1 MNAAAGRGGA
11 IRIVGAGHLAFA
23 AAMIFIGVLGLMHRD
38 FAPLWEPVPESVP
51 ARPALVYLSGLVAL
65 AGGVGLLAARFA
77 AAASR
82 LLFVWFLFWL
92 LVLRLPRVVL
102 AFAVDSWWAACQ
114 TAAMLGAAWILF
126 TWFAGERD
134 RGRFRFAAGER
145 SLPVARALYGFAL
158 IPFGIAHFLYLEATA
173 PLVPAWLPAHVFW
186 AYFTGA
192 AFIAAGV
199 AILAGVWARLA
210 ATLSVVQMGLFTVLI
225 WIPIVAKGP
234 SESQWGEFVV
244 SLALIA
250 AGWVV
255 ADSYRGIPWLGRVRS
270 VAA

>member
-1 MNAAAGRGGA
+1 MNPDAGRGRT
-11 IRIVGAGHLAFA
+11 IRVAGAGHLAFA
-23 AAMIFIGVLGLMHRD
+23 AAMIFIGILGLMHRD

-51 ARPALVYLSGLVAL
+51 ARTALIWLSGLVSV
-65 AGGVGLLAARFA
+65 AGGVGLLFGRGA
-77 AAASR
+77 AASSR

-92 LVLRLPRVVL
+92 VVLRLPRVVI

-114 TAAMLGAAWILF
+114 TAAMLGAAWVLF
-126 TWFAGERD
+126 AWFAGDDD
-134 RGRFRFAAGER
+134 RERFRFAAGEQGLR
-145 SLPVARALYGFAL
+145 IARRLYGFAL

-192 AFIAAGV
+192 TFIAAGV
-199 AILAGVWARLA
+199 AILAGVWSRLA
-210 ATLSVVQMGLFTVLI
+210 AALSVIQMGLFTVLI
-225 WIPIVAKGP
+225 WIPIVAKGA

-255 ADSYRGIPWLGRVRS
+255 TDSYRELPRS
-270 VAA
+270 GGARRQAA